1 MSEKILLIVGAGSGI
16 SLNTA
21 RKFGTE
27 GFKVALISR
36 SMSLQK

>member
-1 MSEKILLIVGAGSGI
+1 MSDKILLIVGAGPGI

-21 RKFGTE
+21 RNFRKE

-36 SMSLQK
+36 SMEI